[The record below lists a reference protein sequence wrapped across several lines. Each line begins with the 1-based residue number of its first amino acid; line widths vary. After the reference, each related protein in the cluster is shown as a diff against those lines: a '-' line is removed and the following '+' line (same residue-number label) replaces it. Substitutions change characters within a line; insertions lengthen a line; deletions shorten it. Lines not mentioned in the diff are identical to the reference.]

1 MVNKLEPII
10 NEVSLIEDMVEGLA
24 SCLKVDNVTA
34 FKYITEEQ
42 VDRCISKMLEA
53 ENEVILEIMIDT
65 YGRKKQNV

>member
-1 MVNKLEPII
+1 MIPII

-34 FKYITEEQ
+34 SKYITQDQ
-42 VDRCISKMLEA
+42 VKSCISKILED

-65 YGRKKQNV
+65 MEKKQNV

>member
-10 NEVSLIEDMVEGLA
+10 NEASLMVDMVEGLA

-34 FKYITEEQ
+34 FKYITDDQ
-42 VDRCISKMLEA
+42 VDRSISKMLEA

-65 YGRKKQNV
+65 MEKKQNV

>member
-10 NEVSLIEDMVEGLA
+10 NEASLMTDMIEGLA

-53 ENEVILEIMIDT
+53 ENEVILEIMVDT
-65 YGRKKQNV
+65 MEKKQNV

>member
-1 MVNKLEPII
+1 MVPII

-34 FKYITEEQ
+34 FKYITEER

-53 ENEVILEIMIDT
+53 ENEVILEIMIDI
-65 YGRKKQNV
+65 KKEKQNV

>member
-1 MVNKLEPII
+1 MEPII

-53 ENEVILEIMIDT
+53 ENEVILEIMINT
-65 YGRKKQNV
+65 MKEKQNV

>member
-1 MVNKLEPII
+1 MITKLEPII

-24 SCLKVDNVTA
+24 SCLKVVNVTA

-53 ENEVILEIMIDT
+53 ENEVILEIMVDT
-65 YGRKKQNV
+65 MEKKQNV